1 MEPIKLMKRKV
12 LLSLIAA
19 FALTAATACSKKP
32 EAETKDAPE
41 QATAATSLVT
51 LSAEAIKSS
60 EIEIQ
65 AVDARPA
72 GRVMRFTATVE
83 ANQQTTQQVTPLV
96 SGRVDQVR
104 VSLGDR
110 VNAGSVLATI
120 LSPEV
125 AEMHGKLLEA
135 HARQNLAASTLKRT
149 RRLAELGASAGKD
162 VAAAEAEAQTAE
174 AEVRHL
180 QDSLRTVG
188 AVSET
193 TGHNIAAVALHS
205 PISGI
210 VTERMVNPGSGV
222 EPGKPLLTIANL
234 STVWV
239 IANVP
244 ESQVSLLQ
252 PGAVAEVRAG
262 ALGDT
267 TARGTVSWIDP
278 NLNQQT
284 RTARVRVSLSNP
296 NNLLKVGMFCE
307 VAITATIE
315 GGGTSQLMVDEG
327 ALQRIGDKTV
337 VFVDKGA
344 GRFEMREINVGE
356 KFDGHR
362 LLLGGLSAGER
373 IVVKGSFVLKS
384 QLLKSQFAEEE

>member
-1 MEPIKLMKRKV
+1 MKPIKLMKPTV

-19 FALTAATACSKKP
+19 LALTATSACSKKP
-32 EAETKDAPE
+32 EAETKEAPE
-41 QATAATSLVT
+41 QAAASPSLVT
-51 LSAEAIKSS
+51 LSPEAIQSS
-60 EIEIQ
+60 GIEIQ
-65 AVDARPA
+65 PVEARPA
-72 GRVMRFTATVE
+72 DRVMRFTGTIE
-83 ANQQTTQQVTPLV
+83 ANQQATQQVTPLV

-110 VNAGSVLATI
+110 VGAGSVLAII

-135 HARQNLAASTLKRT
+135 QARQNLAASTLKRT
-149 RRLAELGASAGKD
+149 HRLAELGASAGKD

-193 TGHNIAAVALHS
+193 TGHNIAGVALHS
-205 PISGI
+205 PISGV

-252 PGAVAEVRAG
+252 PGAVAEVRA
-262 ALGDT
+262 ASLGDR

-278 NLNQQT
+278 NLNEQT

-296 NNLLKVGMFCE
+296 NELLKVGMFCE
-307 VAITATIE
+307 VAITSAAK
-315 GGGTSQLMVDEG
+315 GATSQLMVEE
-327 ALQRIGDKTV
+327 AAMQRIGEKTV
-337 VFVDKGA
+337 VFVEKGA
-344 GRFEMREINVGE
+344 GRFEAREITVGE
-356 KFDGHR
+356 KIDGHR
-362 LLLGGLSAGER
+362 LLLSGLSAGER
-373 IVVKGSFVLKS
+373 IAVKGSFVLKS

>member
-1 MEPIKLMKRKV
+1 MEPIKMMKRNA
-12 LLSLIAA
+12 LLALIVA
-19 FALTAATACSKKP
+19 FALTAASACSKKP
-32 EAETKDAPE
+32 EAETKEAPE
-41 QATAATSLVT
+41 QATAGPSLVT
-51 LSAEAIKSS
+51 LSPEAIQSS
-60 EIEIQ
+60 GIEIQ
-65 AVDARPA
+65 AVEPRPA
-72 GRVMRFTATVE
+72 ARVMRFTGTVE
-83 ANQQTTQQVTPLV
+83 ANQQATQQVTPLV
-96 SGRVDQVR
+96 SGRVEQVR
-104 VSLGDR
+104 VSLGDQ
-110 VNAGSVLATI
+110 VGAGTVLAI
-120 LSPEV
+120 ISSSEV

-135 HARQNLAASTLKRT
+135 QARKNLAASTLKRT
-149 RRLAELGASAGKD
+149 HRLAELGASAGKD
-162 VAAAEAEAQTAE
+162 VAAAEAEAQIAE

-180 QDSLRTVG
+180 QDSLHTVG

-193 TGHNIAAVALHS
+193 PGHNIAAIALHS

-252 PGAVAEVRAG
+252 PGAVAEVRA
-262 ALGDT
+262 ASLGDR

-278 NLNQQT
+278 NLNEQT

-296 NNLLKVGMFCE
+296 NGLLKVGMFCE
-307 VAITATIE
+307 VAITAA
-315 GGGTSQLMVDEG
+315 GGDGTSQLMVDEG

-337 VFVDKGA
+337 VFVDKGE
-344 GRFEMREINVGE
+344 GRFEMHEITVGE
-356 KFDGHR
+356 KIDGHR

-373 IVVKGSFVLKS
+373 IAVKGSFVLKS